1 MMDHSNLRD
10 MEERSRE
17 DPDCH
22 LPLKYLR
29 FLVAAL
35 IFRQMI
41 PVGSCHCGHI
51 SCQEAK
57 IFFNL
62 RVLSYFLVMSHVRRI
77 VP

>member
-41 PVGSCHCGHI
+41 PVGSCHCGRI
-51 SCQEAK
+51 SCKGENILQPPG
-57 IFFNL
+57 
-62 RVLSYFLVMSHVRRI
+62 FLVFFGYESRT
-77 VP
+77 